1 MKKALITGSHG
12 FVGPYLKNELEQ
24 NGYVVYGVDCQKL
37 KEDNYYYADI
47 TDNDQI
53 KKVIET
59 VKPGYIFHLAGIS
72 APAFAEENPDLTHN
86 VNVKGTENIF
96 DAIKENKK
104 IKILVVNS
112 SFSYGKPEHLPIK
125 ESHPLNGTGV
135 YAKSRIDQEKL
146 VQDYKGKIN
155 YVIARSFNHTGSM
168 QPDIFVVPKIVKQ
181 IIEIKKG
188 KRETL
193 ELGNIDVKRDISDV
207 RDIVRAYRMLL
218 EQNEFGVI
226 CNVCRGESIRLREV
240 VHYVKD
246 LAKLEDVKIN
256 LDKEITADEVF
267 DIRGDNNYLRSLI
280 DWKPKITYKK
290 MLKDIYKYWDSK
302 II

>member
-12 FVGPYLKNELEQ
+12 FVGPYLKKELEQ
-24 NGYVVYGVDCQKL
+24 NGYVVYGVDCQKID
-37 KEDNYYYADI
+37 ENNYYCADI
-47 TDNDQI
+47 TDKDQI
-53 KKVIET
+53 KKVIEKI
-59 VKPGYIFHLAGIS
+59 KPEYIFHLAGVS
-72 APAFAEENPDLTHN
+72 SSSLAEENPDLTYN

-96 DAIKENKK
+96 NIIKENKK

-112 SFSYGKPEHLPIK
+112 SLVYGKPEHLPIK
-125 ESHPLNGTGV
+125 ENHSLNGTGV
-135 YAKSRIDQEKL
+135 YAKSRIDQEKS
-146 VQDYKGKIN
+146 VQDYKGKVN
-155 YVIARSFNHTGSM
+155 YIIARSFNHTGSM
-168 QPDIFVVPKIVKQ
+168 QPDTFVIPKIVKQ

-188 KRETL
+188 KREIL

-207 RDIVRAYRMLL
+207 HDVVRTYRMLL
-218 EQNEFGVI
+218 EQGEFGII
-226 CNVCRGESIRLREV
+226 CNVCRGEYIRLREV

-256 LDKEITADEVF
+256 LDKEITTDEVF
-267 DIRGDNNYLRSLI
+267 DIRGDNGYLKSLI

-290 MLKDIYKYWDSK
+290 MLKDIYKYLDSK